1 MAKSFCQRLI
11 EFLLSVSE
19 LLIGIGWHW
28 HWRAYLKTG
37 MSFLRM
43 PRMQEM
49 KMWATTESQ
58 TGRTLS
64 GTSDSMLS
72 HT

>member
-19 LLIGIGWHW
+19 LLIGINW